1 MARIV
6 NLYLIVTGITTA
18 LVLMMP
24 WLVVL
29 GFFALILPGL
39 ILGWTPTAFLWGL
52 GFALPW
58 YLLRPILGDYLAIV
72 PAMLMAAAIFWFGP
86 QPSFLQSRARLAQ
99 TIRPEIVPA
108 APIRLAGH
116 VRVDVV
122 SRELEQDP
130 PGVPYD
136 RAASERRPYVCDAL
150 CAALLATPGVKSVTV
165 NAHGYSEQA
174 GAALT
179 PHARTFRVVPRSDCA
194 QPTVRPRN
202 ADALGLDRPSRG
214 IVKAAGGF
222 VATRQAEWDV
232 RLSTTDCI
240 VAEAPR
246 TEHDFIIREHS
257 YRAFAAD
264 PPRSTSW
271 SLGPLSVSV
280 ERLDVT
286 DGTGTPLLS
295 KTLASTQALK
305 RPLHIAA
312 AGGLDN
318 FRFEW
323 GRKRLSNGSDYQLS
337 ANQLLADHTNLRTE
351 ADRAAIVRA
360 SRERLAQAL
369 DDATLPASD
378 PAFRLAEPWL
388 RSLEGQTATDGDARL
403 LVRAIRDP
411 RVTNVDGIWGA
422 IKALGDRAADLRA
435 PMVERIASADLS
447 MGEPPKSIGR
457 ALNSLP
463 PGTFV
468 SMTETE
474 RSILADPQ
482 RRVLAPGLISR
493 QSDRGAA
500 AEPVLLE
507 MLDYHLR
514 KIADNKRKRGASSDG
529 DLVVVDR
536 VRMAF
541 CQLGPAASAA
551 LPVID
556 ALTSQGLVDRRF
568 AEDREWHLM
577 LARMG
582 KPIEDI
588 PKPQNLSGSEAQ
600 FHRNL
605 QQRLDRFRPDRD
617 CRGQWS

>member
-1 MARIV
+1 
-6 NLYLIVTGITTA
+6 
-18 LVLMMP
+18 
-24 WLVVL
+24 
-29 GFFALILPGL
+29 
-39 ILGWTPTAFLWGL
+39 
-52 GFALPW
+52 
-58 YLLRPILGDYLAIV
+58 
-72 PAMLMAAAIFWFGP
+72 
-86 QPSFLQSRARLAQ
+86 
-99 TIRPEIVPA
+99 
-108 APIRLAGH
+108 
-116 VRVDVV
+116 
-122 SRELEQDP
+122 
-130 PGVPYD
+130 
-136 RAASERRPYVCDAL
+136 
-150 CAALLATPGVKSVTV
+150 
-165 NAHGYSEQA
+165 
-174 GAALT
+174 
-179 PHARTFRVVPRSDCA
+179 
-194 QPTVRPRN
+194 
-202 ADALGLDRPSRG
+202 
-214 IVKAAGGF
+214 
-222 VATRQAEWDV
+222 
-232 RLSTTDCI
+232 
-240 VAEAPR
+240 
-246 TEHDFIIREHS
+246 
-257 YRAFAAD
+257 
-264 PPRSTSW
+264 
-271 SLGPLSVSV
+271 
-280 ERLDVT
+280 
-286 DGTGTPLLS
+286 
-295 KTLASTQALK
+295 
-305 RPLHIAA
+305 
-312 AGGLDN
+312 
-318 FRFEW
+318 
-323 GRKRLSNGSDYQLS
+323 
-337 ANQLLADHTNLRTE
+337 
-351 ADRAAIVRA
+351 
-360 SRERLAQAL
+360 
-369 DDATLPASD
+369 
-378 PAFRLAEPWL
+378 
-388 RSLEGQTATDGDARL
+388 
-403 LVRAIRDP
+403 VRAIRDP

-568 AEDREWHLM
+568 AEGREWHLM

-617 CRGQWS
+617 CRRQWS